1 MYDRAS
7 SRATKRGDAPA
18 ERTSSAPPAAPAET
32 LLALQRSAGNAAVV
46 QMLRRAGAA
55 QDEHRHGAGCGHEE
69 EARPAVQRSAVHNV
83 LRSGG
88 RPLDEGSRADME
100 ARFGADFSDVR
111 IHTDSAARAS
121 AAELGAAAYT
131 SGSHIVAGPSG
142 IDRHTLAHELTH
154 VLQQRS
160 GPVAGTDRGD
170 GLRVSDPSDRFERE
184 AEATARQV
192 MSRPATTT
200 ASGEASAQTAQAAQ
214 TAPASAGAGDVQ
226 RMHHPGKID
235 GEVSRLVAQ
244 AEPGLDEYLAEYD
257 NWLTKRGNMKWV
269 MNHSDLNDN
278 IEYLENLVGPPAGRS
293 RAELKAALES
303 TIRADLAST
312 ASDTVSTTRA
322 AALAA
327 KRKLVLGRTG
337 DTGPWATYQQGK
349 APGGDR
355 LPEDAR
361 MGRRLNTTKWSV
373 PVNYAFMDGGIE
385 ERAVFKILTSLGPQI
400 EGMLIGGQLHAGNFW
415 QEIENLGDGALWDS
429 NKSADEGGPQ
439 AMLGHEILQLI
450 ESGYQFFGRESA
462 YAQGNARLVAVHPDR
477 PAPAP
482 GDKTQPLTL
491 P

>member
-1 MYDRAS
+1 MHDRAS
-7 SRATKRGDAPA
+7 SRTPKGRNAPT
-18 ERTSSAPPAAPAET
+18 ERTSPAPVAPPEA
-32 LLALQRSAGNAAVV
+32 LLALQRSVGNAAVV
-46 QMLRRAGAA
+46 QMLRRGGAA
-55 QDEHRHGAGCGHEE
+55 QDRHQHGAGCGHEE
-69 EARPAVQRSAVHNV
+69 EPRSTVQRSAVHNV
-83 LRSGG
+83 LRGSG

-121 AAELGAAAYT
+121 AAELGASAYT

-142 IDRHTLAHELTH
+142 IDQHTLAHELTH
-154 VLQQRS
+154 VLQQRQ
-160 GPVAGTDRGD
+160 GPVSGTDRGD

-184 AEATARQV
+184 AEATAHRV
-192 MSRPATTT
+192 MSRPATAATG
-200 ASGEASAQTAQAAQ
+200 GEAAAQA
-214 TAPASAGAGDVQ
+214 APASAGTGDVQ

-235 GEVSRLVAQ
+235 DEVLRLVAQ
-244 AEPGLDEYLAEYD
+244 AADGLDDYIAEYD
-257 NWLTKRGNMKWV
+257 TWQAQRGNMKWL
-269 MNHSDLNDN
+269 MSNSDLSDS

-293 RAELKAALES
+293 KADLEAALET
-303 TIRADLAST
+303 TIRADLTST
-312 ASDTVSTTRA
+312 ASDTVSTTRT
-322 AALAA
+322 AALDA
-327 KRKLVLGRTG
+327 KRKLILGRTG

-349 APGGDR
+349 PQVGDR
-355 LPEDAR
+355 LSEGAR

-385 ERAVFKILTSLGPQI
+385 ERAVFKIITSLGPQI
-400 EGMLIGGQLHAGNFW
+400 EGMLTGGQLNPGNFW
-415 QEIENLGDGALWDS
+415 QQVEALGDGALWDS

-439 AMLGHEILQLI
+439 AMLGHEILQLL
-450 ESGYQFFGRESA
+450 ESGYQFFGRESV